1 MSMQALRLSFVLVL
15 AGLVASPAVRAQE
28 PKASA
33 ELAVLKKL
41 VGAWDAT
48 MDQGGMK
55 SKGTMTYKM
64 EVGGAWLVGDFE
76 GDFGG
81 TKFNGKGLDSYDAN
95 KKKYV
100 SVWVD
105 SMSTAPMT
113 MEGSFDAA
121 TKTMTM
127 SGQGT
132 GPDGK
137 AIKMK
142 MVTQFKDEDTILSSM
157 YPGDEK
163 DAMFQITYKRKK

>member
-1 MSMQALRLSFVLVL
+1 MQALRLSFVLVL
-15 AGLVASPAVRAQE
+15 SGLVASPAVRAQE
-28 PKASA
+28 PKATA

-48 MDQGGMK
+48 MDMGGMK

-64 EVGGAWLVGDFE
+64 EVGGTWLVGDFE

-81 TKFNGKGLDSYDAN
+81 VKFNGKGLDSYDAN

-113 MEGSFDAA
+113 MEGAYDAA
-121 TKTMTM
+121 KKTMTM
-127 SGQGT
+127 SGEGMGQ
-132 GPDGK
+132 DGK
-137 AIKMK
+137 PTKMK
-142 MVTQFKDEDTILSSM
+142 SVTEFKDDDTVTMNM
-157 YPGDEK
+157 YSGDAK
-163 DAMFQITYKRKK
+163 DAMFVITYKRKK